1 MRCISNYS
9 LNLSIS
15 KIRLQSWIV
24 AFMFFATVVDL
35 GGGIYLKYLSYAFSL
50 IMLIFIKPKVGD
62 TNGNFIITTLF
73 FLGPLFSIFIGFI
86 NGGDLS
92 LAITNITPFIP
103 AILCFILINDDNIAV
118 ALNSFLSSIYLMSGI
133 TIGIYLLFTLYPSII
148 DSVSNFLTE
157 KSFGMF
163 GNKQLFITFF
173 PGVYFKSTLFYNF
186 AFIYYLYT
194 AKYMRVCVIFTA
206 ILLSFSKSASAVAFI
221 VLLLF
226 LFRIDKIET
235 KRLLYNKF
243 KLFTIF
249 LLLIII
255 ISGIHYLEDLWL
267 DIWNYFFLALSGRA
281 ETSTVRILHIKSLF
295 DLFSEHPFYLIWGQ
309 GVGTTFFTKGFN
321 AYVDNIEIDH
331 FNTIRKF
338 GLIWASL
345 FYIFVLYICVKCY
358 RIRAIRVLGFSFLL
372 TFILVGTNPL
382 LISPLFLML
391 VVLMYKYSY
400 YYKNYEYGLSANL

>member
-226 LFRIDKIET
+226 LFRIDKI
-235 KRLLYNKF
+235 
-243 KLFTIF
+243 
-249 LLLIII
+249 
-255 ISGIHYLEDLWL
+255 
-267 DIWNYFFLALSGRA
+267 
-281 ETSTVRILHIKSLF
+281 
-295 DLFSEHPFYLIWGQ
+295 
-309 GVGTTFFTKGFN
+309 
-321 AYVDNIEIDH
+321 
-331 FNTIRKF
+331 NT
-338 GLIWASL
+338 
-345 FYIFVLYICVKCY
+345 
-358 RIRAIRVLGFSFLL
+358 
-372 TFILVGTNPL
+372 
-382 LISPLFLML
+382 
-391 VVLMYKYSY
+391 
-400 YYKNYEYGLSANL
+400 